1 MKRKTL
7 ICLFVII
14 ICSFYFSIPKEVFG
28 QQPRTLAEEVFEEY
42 KETFKHPDIQKFFP
56 PVLLAFKNENYQNV
70 LNSDIINRFVIVP
83 NSLRQVYQDV
93 DNSIIELLTTD
104 TKFRELFQNPDFH
117 NVLQDTTAIDQL
129 AELIENIQI
138 PTEIVKFSGDSQSGT
153 LGSVLKPFIVVV
165 KDQNNKPIAGI
176 SVTFRLISGDGKLSD
191 STPTESNGQAST
203 IFTLGQTLGTSL
215 IEASVEGTTPVIF
228 TAIATQNIL
237 EIVYGNGQEGAINT
251 TLPQPFIV
259 KVSDQ
264 KGNAIHP
271 GTVTFRILYD
281 ESGESSLQMVETDDA
296 TTNREAITELP
307 VGTDDKGLAIIK
319 FKLGKAPGY
328 TLIEASVKGAKP
340 VIFTATATTTPL
352 TLEIVSGNG
361 QKGDP
366 GTTLTEPLVVEVK
379 RNSMPVN
386 GIDVVFEITKGNGYL
401 ELDNVP
407 IEPDGRAQTLL
418 TLGPNEGINEVTA
431 TVTVE
436 GTSQTATFIAA
447 AITTENIVNPQTTL
461 EIISGN
467 EQKGAI
473 DTILPQP
480 FIVKVS
486 DQKGNAIHPGTV
498 TFRIL
503 YDESGESSLQMVE
516 TDDATTNRE
525 AITELPVGTDDKG
538 LAIIKFKLGKAPGYT
553 LIEASVKGAKPVI
566 FTATATTPPLTL
578 EIVSGNGQEGAI
590 NTTLPHPFIV
600 KVSDQNGNAI
610 PDVQVTFRILSGGS
624 GQFLN
629 TMTETNSEGLA
640 TTEFILGA
648 DPGYTLIEASVNGA
662 KPVIFTATATTP
674 ITPPPDTNTPKPP
687 ESEVLVNITPSIII
701 SPAKGEKFT
710 LNVNIIGGES
720 INGYVITVKYDPTA
734 LNLKLEDDNENL
746 TFNSEYL
753 PDAYPL
759 IISESDE
766 SVNPKTVTLAAAS
779 PSESS
784 GDGILA
790 KLTFEVVELKK
801 STLELVNVTLSNNGE
816 SLLIPNFDNNIGTV
830 YDANVDG
837 MGEVNVL
844 DLAAVGGCFGKTTD
858 ACSAAD
864 VNEDGNIDILDLAAV
879 AQAMGVSEDASI
891 VPEDVNGE
899 DPPTVPEDLNG
910 DGVVDT
916 LDLVLVAAAFGN
928 TASAPS
934 IYDMEQF
941 NVSAKDVRT
950 WLTQAKAFNPNIS
963 ETTKTHPIYQ
973 RGVAVLENLL
983 ATLTQMKTV
992 PQKTALLLNYP
1003 NPFNP
1008 ETWIPYQLAESTD
1021 VTVTIHAMNGSLIRT
1036 LSLGHQSAG
1045 LYRSKS
1051 RAAYWDGKNEFG
1063 EQVASGLY
1071 FYTLTAGKFS
1081 ATGKMLIRK

>member
-1 MKRKTL
+1 MKRETL
-7 ICLFVII
+7 VCLLTII
-14 ICSFYFSIPKEVFG
+14 ICSFFLLIPKVVWGQETTPADIVFKKY
-28 QQPRTLAEEVFEEY
+28 E
-42 KETFKHPDIQKFFP
+42 ETFKDRDIQEYRDIQEFFP
-56 PVLLAFKNENYQNV
+56 PMLRGFKKSDIQQVLNKHVIIEFVKEPTYIRAFYPDTDDSIIQLLA
-70 LNSDIINRFVIVP
+70 
-83 NSLRQVYQDV
+83 
-93 DNSIIELLTTD
+93 TD
-104 TKFRELFQNPDFH
+104 TKFQDLFKDEVFH
-117 NVLQDTTAIDQL
+117 EVLQNTDYIEQL
-129 AELIENIQI
+129 AVLIENLQI

-153 LGSVLKPFIVVV
+153 PDSLLKSFIVVV
-165 KDQNNKPIAGI
+165 KDQNDKPIEGI
-176 SVTFRLISGDGKLSD
+176 SVTFSVISGDGELSD
-191 STPTESNGQAST
+191 STSTTDGNGQAST

-251 TLPQPFIV
+251 TLPHPFIV

-319 FKLGKAPGY
+319 FKLGKASGY

-366 GTTLTEPLVVEVK
+366 GTTLKEPLVVEVK

-418 TLGPNEGINEVTA
+418 TLGPNEDIIEVIATA
-431 TVTVE
+431 TVE
-436 GTSQTATFIAA
+436 GTSLTVTFIAA
-447 AITTENIVNPQTTL
+447 AITTENTVNQQNTL
-461 EIISGN
+461 EIVSGN
-467 EQKGAI
+467 EQKAEI
-473 DTILPQP
+473 NTTLPQP
-480 FIVKVS
+480 LIVKVS

-516 TDDATTNRE
+516 TDDATINGE
-525 AITELPVGTDDKG
+525 AITELPVETDDKG
-538 LAIIKFKLGKAPGYT
+538 LAIIKFRLGANPGYT

-566 FTATATTPPLTL
+566 FIATATTPPLTL

-610 PDVQVTFRILSGGS
+610 PGSPVTFRILSGGS
-624 GQFLN
+624 GEFLN
-629 TMTETNSEGLA
+629 TMTETGSDTNSEGLA
-640 TTEFILGA
+640 TTQFILGA
-648 DPGYTLIEASVNGA
+648 NPGYTLIEASVDGA
-662 KPVIFTATATTP
+662 KPVIFIATATPT
-674 ITPPPDTNTPKPP
+674 
-687 ESEVLVNITPSIII
+687 ELFVNITPTQIT
-701 SPAKGEKFT
+701 SPAVGKKFT
-710 LNVNIIGGES
+710 LNVNIIKGES

-734 LNLKLEDDNENL
+734 LDLKLEDDNKNL
-746 TFNSEYL
+746 IFNGEYL

-759 IISESDE
+759 IISESGE
-766 SVNPKTVTLAAAS
+766 SSGKKTVTLAATS

-784 GDGILA
+784 GDGVLA
-790 KLTFEVVELKK
+790 KLTFEVVELKE
-801 STLELVNVTLSNNGE
+801 STLELVNVTLSNSKE
-816 SLLIPNFDNNIGTV
+816 SLLTPNFDNNLVEVEV
-830 YDANVDG
+830 YDADVNGEDG
-837 MGEVNVL
+837 VNEE
-844 DLAAVGGCFGKTTD
+844 DLAAVSECFGKEITD
-858 ACSAAD
+858 NCSAAD
-864 VNEDGNIDILDLAAV
+864 INKDGNVDILDLVAV
-879 AQAMGVSEDASI
+879 TQAMGVSEDPSI

-899 DPPTVPEDLNG
+899 DPPIVSEDVNG
-910 DGVVDT
+910 DGVVNI
-916 LDLVLVAAAFGN
+916 LDIVAVAAAFED

-934 IYDMEQF
+934 IHDMKQF
-941 NVSAKDVRT
+941 NVSAKDVQT
-950 WLTQAKAFNPNIS
+950 WLTQAKAINSDIP
-963 ETTKTHPIYQ
+963 ETTKAHPAYQ
-973 RGVAVLENLL
+973 RGIAVLENLL
-983 ATLTQMKTV
+983 ATLTQAAAA

-1008 ETWIPYQLAESTD
+1008 ETWIPYQLAEATD

-1071 FYTLTAGKFS
+1071 FYTLTAGRFS